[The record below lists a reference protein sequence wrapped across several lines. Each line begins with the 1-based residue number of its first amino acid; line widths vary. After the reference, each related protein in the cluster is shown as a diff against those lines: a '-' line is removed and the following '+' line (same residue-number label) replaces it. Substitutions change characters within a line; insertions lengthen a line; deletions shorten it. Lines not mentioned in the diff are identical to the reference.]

1 MNATIQQDVV
11 RRLVQDFEFKER
23 DKYLQQGVCPKC
35 RKRELFTSID
45 KPWILKCGQI
55 GRAHV

>member
-23 DKYLQQGVCPKC
+23 DKYLQQGY
-35 RKRELFTSID
+35 
-45 KPWILKCGQI
+45 
-55 GRAHV
+55 A